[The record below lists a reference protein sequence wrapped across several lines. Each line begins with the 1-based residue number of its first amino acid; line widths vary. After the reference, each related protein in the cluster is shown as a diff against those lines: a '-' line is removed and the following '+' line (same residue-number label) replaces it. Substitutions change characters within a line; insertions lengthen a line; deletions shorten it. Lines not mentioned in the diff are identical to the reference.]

1 MKVNEIFASIDGEG
15 SRSGYAV
22 TFVRLFGCNLCC
34 SYCDTM
40 YAVEGDDYHEMS
52 VEEIME
58 EVASHGFKRIT
69 LTGGEPLLYPEIVT
83 PLLETLVTAGYDVNI
98 ETNGAVPLAP
108 FEEVRK
114 MGPGTIMYTLDY
126 KSISSGMNDTMLFE
140 NYQYLRENDVVKFV
154 VGDEDDL
161 EDMKR
166 MVETE
171 LLHTPAELF
180 VSPIFDDIDPAD
192 LVDFVLNHKLEQ
204 IRVQL
209 QMHKFIWDPTMRGV

>member
-126 KSISSGMNDTMLFE
+126 KSISSGMNDTMILE
-140 NYQYLRENDVVKFV
+140 NYHYLRDGDVVKFV

-161 EDMKR
+161 DDMKR
-166 MVETE
+166 VVETE
-171 LLHTPAELF
+171 LLNTPAELF